1 MIDKIKEK
9 GTLIIIALLATIT
22 SMSTISIRDSVIKEH
37 DWKVTSGA
45 NLKNDFIYLAE
56 DSVYSYSCPLIR
68 KNGDIIAIALFQF
81 EGRLLVF
88 STKEMAFSFLM
99 YI

>member
-1 MIDKIKEK
+1 MKNKCVS
-9 GTLIIIALLATIT
+9 IIIAFAVTIITIATIT
-22 SMSTISIRDSVIKEH
+22 VRNSVIKEY

-45 NLKNDFIYLAE
+45 NLKNDFIYFSE
-56 DSVYSYSCPLIR
+56 DSAYSYCCPLIR
-68 KNGDIIAIALFQF
+68 GNGDIIAIALFQF

>member
-1 MIDKIKEK
+1 MKKRKTVITVVSLFFVVSICMFTVRNSIIK
-9 GTLIIIALLATIT
+9 G
-22 SMSTISIRDSVIKEH
+22 R
-37 DWKVTSGA
+37 DWKVTSGTS
-45 NLKNDFIYLAE
+45 LKNDFISFSE

-68 KNGDIIAIALFQF
+68 ENGEIIAIALVQF

>member
-1 MIDKIKEK
+1 MKNKCIS
-9 GTLIIIALLATIT
+9 IIIAFAVTIITIATIT
-22 SMSTISIRDSVIKEH
+22 VRNSIIKEH
-37 DWKVTSGA
+37 NWKVTSGA
-45 NLKNDFIYLAE
+45 NLKNDFICFSE
-56 DSVYSYSCPLIR
+56 DSTYSYSCPLIR
-68 KNGDIIAIALFQF
+68 ENGDIIAIALFQF

>member
-1 MIDKIKEK
+1 MKNKCVS
-9 GTLIIIALLATIT
+9 IIIAFAVTIITIATIT
-22 SMSTISIRDSVIKEH
+22 VRNSVIKEH
-37 DWKVTSGA
+37 NWKVTSGA
-45 NLKNDFIYLAE
+45 DQKNDFIYFSKE
-56 DSVYSYSCPLIR
+56 SDYSYSCPLIR
-68 KNGDIIAIALFQF
+68 ENGDIIAIALFQF

>member
-1 MIDKIKEK
+1 MKKNKSVVIAVS
-9 GTLIIIALLATIT
+9 LLLALLICMFTVK
-22 SMSTISIRDSVIKEH
+22 DSVIKEH

-45 NLKNDFIYLAE
+45 DLKNDFIYFSE
-56 DSVYSYSCPLIR
+56 DSAYSYSCPLIR
-68 KNGDIIAIALFQF
+68 ENGEIIAIALVQF

>member
-1 MIDKIKEK
+1 MKKKNKRVIFVTTVLFVICLF
-9 GTLIIIALLATIT
+9 TV
-22 SMSTISIRDSVIKEH
+22 RNSVIREH

-45 NLKNDFIYLAE
+45 NLKNDFIYFSKG
-56 DSVYSYSCPLIR
+56 SVYSYTCPLIR
-68 KNGDIIAIALFQF
+68 ENGDIIAIAIFQF

-88 STKEMAFSFLM
+88 SIKDMAFSFLM